1 MDKLIED
8 LNLTKI
14 DDDEDL
20 FKISLSPK
28 NCRIPL
34 TQPIDE
40 FYCVSENLSNN
51 LGIIQLFKY
60 VSFLLIKKIAL

>member
-14 DDDEDL
+14 DDDDDL
-20 FKISLSPK
+20 IKISLSPEH
-28 NCRIPL
+28 CRIPL

-51 LGIIQLFKY
+51 LGIAEFY
-60 VSFLLIKKIAL
+60 NN